1 MNRWKKVGPAAEITL
16 YGAGGDAD
24 HRRAQRQDQP
34 EQHRDAEAVDH
45 PRQNVARL
53 VVGAQPVPVAERAVH
68 IRAAPCVARS
78 GSPYRTSRTAAGA
91 ASGISIVGA
100 IGIADRRPDQPAIGL
115 DLILITGSR

>member
-34 EQHRDAEAVDH
+34 EQHRDAETVDH

-53 VVGAQPVPVAERAVH
+53 VVGA
-68 IRAAPCVARS
+68 
-78 GSPYRTSRTAAGA
+78 
-91 ASGISIVGA
+91 
-100 IGIADRRPDQPAIGL
+100 
-115 DLILITGSR
+115 